1 MATAAEAAQAATEAA
16 GGEEGGGAGE
26 GAQDGGTPQGGAAG
40 APGEGHGEDGGQ
52 PAAQPGAAPATGKPA
67 VSETVRLARELRR
80 AQARLQELEKRGA
93 PAPVQQHGAATRESV
108 LAELKQKYEADPEA
122 FLRDVAGE
130 DFYSMAKRVETRNA
144 APETRIE
151 ALERELAELKGTAT
165 NLVKDKETEAQKAA
179 DKVTQQHIEAVS
191 KEIEAVD
198 SDGNHKYPTLATLDP
213 EALEEPV
220 ALTAYNAVARA
231 WQLECTKLDEK
242 TGKPVPFKKWTD
254 EQVEKRFEAAFK
266 ALEAH
271 YSKLRTPRGSTPGT
285 QRTQDAES
293 FAPTITTS
301 TSSGPVERPQKAAPG
316 TMPWDQ
322 ALRLALKE
330 QGLS

>member
-16 GGEEGGGAGE
+16 GGDEGGGAGE

-40 APGEGHGEDGGQ
+40 APGEGQGGQ
-52 PAAQPGAAPATGKPA
+52 PTAQAGAAPAPGKPG

-93 PAPVQQHGAATRESV
+93 PAPVQQHGAASRESV
-108 LAELKQKYEADPEA
+108 LAELKKQYEADPEA
-122 FLRDVAGE
+122 FLKDVAGE

-198 SDGNHKYPTLATLDP
+198 AEGNHKYPTLATLDP
-213 EALEEPV
+213 EALDEPV

-231 WQLECTKLDEK
+231 WQRECTKLDEK
-242 TGKPVPFKKWTD
+242 TGKHVPFKKWTD
-254 EQVEKRFEAAFK
+254 EQVEQRFEAAFK
-266 ALEAH
+266 ALDAH

-285 QRTQDAES
+285 QRTQDAEP

-301 TSSGPVERPQKAAPG
+301 TSSGLAERPQKAAPG